1 MLTIRRRGKNFH
13 IRGTIRVGRE
23 TRIIKEH
30 SCGTDRRDD
39 AEAYRSKL
47 EAEIRHEILYGS
59 RGRTHTLT
67 IADALL
73 AYVKRP
79 GGLRSYDLARIDEI
93 NRLVGDFTI
102 AQAAD
107 AWTDFKRKQCAAL
120 SVVAVQRFR
129 ATFQAALNHL
139 GREENFDV
147 PALPKRSPH
156 ERKVKK
162 RVRWLPSKR
171 AHLLIFSYAAH
182 VQPVAIT
189 LRWQGLR
196 IGEALRVDWSHVN
209 WKANSIFIPESKNG
223 ESRSARMHPKTRTA
237 LHRLWV
243 ARGSPTEGIVFVTNR
258 KPYRDPRDYKVPSG
272 SPIKKAHA
280 TACKRAG
287 IVDFHVHDWWRHWA
301 SRCVMAGIDLET
313 IRQEGGWKSLRMVE
327 RYATVSAAHRSRAMA
342 KLK

>member
-13 IRGTIRVGRE
+13 IRGTIRVGHE

-79 GGLRSYDLARIDEI
+79 GGLRCYDLARIDEI

-209 WKANSIFIPESKNG
+209 WKQYLFQKA
-223 ESRSARMHPKTRTA
+223 RTA
-237 LHRLWV
+237 NHALQGCIPRRGPHCTGSGLRA
-243 ARGSPTEGIVFVTNR
+243 ARR
-258 KPYRDPRDYKVPSG
+258 PR
-272 SPIKKAHA
+272 A
-280 TACKRAG
+280 
-287 IVDFHVHDWWRHWA
+287 
-301 SRCVMAGIDLET
+301 
-313 IRQEGGWKSLRMVE
+313 
-327 RYATVSAAHRSRAMA
+327 
-342 KLK
+342 

>member
-1 MLTIRRRGKNFH
+1 MGRDRERSVRRLFERLRVPMTKRS
-13 IRGTIRVGRE
+13 RGTYFVTEAQYAELIEKMTTCSRSGVEAKTSISVARSVSGAN
-23 TRIIKEH
+23 IIKEH

-196 IGEALRVDWSHVN
+196 IGEALRVDWSARQLEGQFNIYSRKQERRITLCKDASQDADRIAPALGCARLADRGH
-209 WKANSIFIPESKNG
+209 SIRHQSRKTLP
-223 ESRSARMHPKTRTA
+223 RSA
-237 LHRLWV
+237 
-243 ARGSPTEGIVFVTNR
+243 
-258 KPYRDPRDYKVPSG
+258 
-272 SPIKKAHA
+272 
-280 TACKRAG
+280 
-287 IVDFHVHDWWRHWA
+287 
-301 SRCVMAGIDLET
+301 
-313 IRQEGGWKSLRMVE
+313 
-327 RYATVSAAHRSRAMA
+327 
-342 KLK
+342 

>member
-102 AQAAD
+102 AV
-107 AWTDFKRKQCAAL
+107 RIP
-120 SVVAVQRFR
+120 S
-129 ATFQAALNHL
+129 
-139 GREENFDV
+139 
-147 PALPKRSPH
+147 PAPLKS
-156 ERKVKK
+156 
-162 RVRWLPSKR
+162 S
-171 AHLLIFSYAAH
+171 
-182 VQPVAIT
+182 T
-189 LRWQGLR
+189 
-196 IGEALRVDWSHVN
+196 
-209 WKANSIFIPESKNG
+209 
-223 ESRSARMHPKTRTA
+223 
-237 LHRLWV
+237 
-243 ARGSPTEGIVFVTNR
+243 
-258 KPYRDPRDYKVPSG
+258 SG
-272 SPIKKAHA
+272 V
-280 TACKRAG
+280 G
-287 IVDFHVHDWWRHWA
+287 
-301 SRCVMAGIDLET
+301 
-313 IRQEGGWKSLRMVE
+313 
-327 RYATVSAAHRSRAMA
+327 
-342 KLK
+342 